1 MPRSARLAALAA
13 VAALTLG
20 TGACSVLTPAPS
32 SASAPET
39 TPARAAAPSDAATAA
54 STAPRAS
61 ATAATPGVTDANIA
75 AIVVAANNADIAYA
89 EQALAKSRDTEIRQ
103 FALMTKKDHET
114 MNGVA
119 GALVTRLKVTPADNE
134 TSFDV
139 RDDAEE
145 KRLKMRE
152 LEDFAFDSAY
162 IHNEVAYHRSVIEAI
177 DQVLVPS
184 AKNPE
189 LKALIIQ
196 VRPAIAA
203 HLAHAEALAAK
214 RVRAPRR

>member
-1 MPRSARLAALAA
+1 MSRFVRVALASSLVLYA
-13 VAALTLG
+13 
-20 TGACSVLTPAPS
+20 GACSVLTPAPS
-32 SASAPET
+32 SGSGAPSAPS
-39 TPARAAAPSDAATAA
+39 PANARSDAAQTA
-54 STAPRAS
+54 
-61 ATAATPGVTDANIA
+61 GITDANIA

-89 EQALAKSRDTEIRQ
+89 EQALAKSRDEQIRQ
-103 FALMTKKDHET
+103 FALMTKKDHESI
-114 MNGVA
+114 NGVA

-134 TSFDV
+134 TSFDI

-145 KRLKMRE
+145 KRLRFRE

-162 IHNEVAYHRSVIEAI
+162 IHNEVAYHRSVVEAI
-177 DQVLVPS
+177 DKVLVPS

-189 LKALIIQ
+189 LKALLVQ

-203 HLAHAEALAAK
+203 HLDHAEALAAK